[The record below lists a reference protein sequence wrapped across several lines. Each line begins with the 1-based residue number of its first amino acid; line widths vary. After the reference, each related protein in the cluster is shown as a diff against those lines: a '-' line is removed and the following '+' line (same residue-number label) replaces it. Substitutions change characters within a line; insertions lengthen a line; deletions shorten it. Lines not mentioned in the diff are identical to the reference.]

1 MIFGDVGYGGRTMYG
16 DPPERND
23 LIRLT
28 AIIELLIPTAERID
42 GGLVDEALMA
52 DLYELR
58 ESAHSALDR
67 LEPPGV

>member
-1 MIFGDVGYGGRTMYG
+1 MYG

-28 AIIELLIPTAERID
+28 ALIELLIPTAERIN
-42 GGLVDEALMA
+42 GELVDEALMA

-58 ESAHSALDR
+58 ERALSALNR
-67 LEPPGV
+67 R

>member
-1 MIFGDVGYGGRTMYG
+1 MILRDVGYGRRTMYG

-28 AIIELLIPTAERID
+28 ALIELLIPTAERIN
-42 GGLVDEALMA
+42 GALVDEALMA

-58 ESAHSALDR
+58 ERALSALNR
-67 LEPPGV
+67 R